1 MAKKNVIKDTLL
13 KSKTDEEIQQAF
25 MRLNAVLHTLSSS
38 VSTDT
43 KLTLSEIVA
52 SEHLRM
58 DGPLTPKELS
68 RRVRMGSGA
77 ITALI
82 DRLEARGF
90 VKRIPHPS
98 DRRSLLVHYLQQ
110 EAKTIA
116 RPLALQEHLAQRIDA
131 LSDEQKAVVLSFLE
145 GVAKDVMKVAQE
157 P

>member
-1 MAKKNVIKDTLL
+1 
-13 KSKTDEEIQQAF
+13 
-25 MRLNAVLHTLSSS
+25 
-38 VSTDT
+38 
-43 KLTLSEIVA
+43 
-52 SEHLRM
+52 
-58 DGPLTPKELS
+58 
-68 RRVRMGSGA
+68 MGSGA
-77 ITALI
+77 ITVLI